1 MFDTIIELAIDAVTE
16 ITEAVITRKLRK
28 KGKKKTGNQSVQ
40 NPQAGTNRGNA
51 AK

>member
-28 KGKKKTGNQSVQ
+28 KKTRYKGGQ
-40 NPQAGTNRGNA
+40 NPQDGTNRGNT

>member
-28 KGKKKTGNQSVQ
+28 KKTRNKRGQ
-40 NPQAGTNRGNA
+40 NPQDGTNRGNT

>member
-28 KGKKKTGNQSVQ
+28 KKW
-40 NPQAGTNRGNA
+40 
-51 AK
+51 AKSTRRNKSGQYSQIKGR

>member
-28 KGKKKTGNQSVQ
+28 KKDQE
-40 NPQAGTNRGNA
+40 
-51 AK
+51 